1 MVDLQRFVKQ
11 KVRPY
16 SKVFPENKH
25 IQEFL
30 KKPDL
35 ISTDFRKKRTALFEK
50 KMRLCQNKK
59 R

>member
-1 MVDLQRFVKQ
+1 MVDFQRFVKQ

-30 KKPDL
+30 KEPGFKA
-35 ISTDFRKKRTALFEK
+35 TDFRKKNEQLCSK
-50 KMRLCQNKK
+50 KK
-59 R
+59 